1 MFLTRRVV
9 KFPWKRVRINSL
21 ESNKIILNIN
31 HTFISC
37 REHNKKNFSSVP
49 FSANKAK
56 YLNNEKI
63 IIQRSLKCLL
73 NRCNN
78 YRNEIAFANLNSIS
92 KYRESLKS
100 SFELFQNPCTSF
112 ATLSVLR
119 RKLLLPINFINI
131 SAENIAS
138 FHFHPRTFRRSLLPL

>member
-1 MFLTRRVV
+1 M
-9 KFPWKRVRINSL
+9 S
-21 ESNKIILNIN
+21 
-31 HTFISC
+31 
-37 REHNKKNFSSVP
+37 

-78 YRNEIAFANLNSIS
+78 YRNEIAFANLNSIP

-138 FHFHPRTFRRSLLPL
+138 FHFTLAHSVARFCHFNFNLLTFRALAFFN